1 VFSLFEIL
9 SRHLLYNTGMPSN
22 ALDVEFYSIPASRV
36 ARSLLGMHLVR
47 VLEGVRLVGKII
59 ETEAYQGE
67 EDQAC
72 HARAGR
78 TARTAVMYGPPG
90 RAYIYFTYG
99 MHWML
104 NVVCEEVGFP
114 AAVLVRGV
122 QPLEGLDQIALRRP
136 GVPQRSWTD
145 GPAKLCR
152 AFGIDG
158 SLNSL
163 DLTTPNSQMW
173 IEAGQPPAE
182 DQVMR
187 GPRVGIGYAGE
198 PWLSMPWRFLLRE
211 EQSAR
216 A

>member
-1 VFSLFEIL
+1 
-9 SRHLLYNTGMPSN
+9 MPSKP
-22 ALDVEFYSIPASRV
+22 LDVEFYSIPASTV

-47 VLEGVRLVGKII
+47 VLEGVRLVGRIT
-59 ETEAYQGE
+59 ETEAYRGE

-78 TARTAVMYGPPG
+78 TQRTAVMYGPAG

-104 NVVCEEVGFP
+104 NVVCEAPDFP

-122 QPLEGLDQIALRRP
+122 QPLEGLEQIAQRRA
-136 GVPQRSWTD
+136 GVPPRAWTD

-158 SLNSL
+158 SLNNL
-163 DLTTPNSQMW
+163 DLTAANGQLW
-173 IEAGQPPAE
+173 IEAGQPTAE
-182 DQVMR
+182 EQVIS

-198 PWLSMPWRFLLRE
+198 PWLSMPWRFLLSDERD
-211 EQSAR
+211 AR

>member
-1 VFSLFEIL
+1 VL
-9 SRHLLYNTGMPSN
+9 PKP
-22 ALDVEFYSIPASRV
+22 LDGEFYSIHASAV
-36 ARSLLGMHLVR
+36 ARSLLGMRLVR
-47 VLEGVRLVGKII
+47 VLDGVRMVGRIS
-59 ETEAYQGE
+59 ETEAYHGE

-104 NVVCEEVGFP
+104 NVVCERPGFP

-122 QPLEGLDQIALRRP
+122 KPLEGLDLIARRRP
-136 GVPQRSWTD
+136 RVQPRSWTD
-145 GPAKLCR
+145 GPAKLCQ

-158 SLNSL
+158 GLNGL
-163 DLTTPNSQMW
+163 DLTIPNGRLW
-173 IEAGQPPAE
+173 IEAGTPAGE
-182 DQVMR
+182 EEVTC

-198 PWLSMPWRFLLRE
+198 PWLSMPWRFRLRE
-211 EQSAR
+211 ERDDR
-216 A
+216 ADRKIL